1 GRTAHRPPLMALRSL
16 CVRSRPALRAWA
28 PQLPRQAPRMSSKAE
43 AVQLSAAR
51 KFQGPETAHVLQ
63 FLSPWC
69 QGEAL
74 SRALKRHPELLA
86 AEERRMKASAAVLQ
100 QLLAEETF
108 SRTMR
113 ECPEALL
120 AEAADLLE
128 LGRVFADYEVSL
140 DKVVQRSPRLLLCK
154 AQQVRNILGFLQDE
168 PSGPGMSREQVGE
181 VAERFPMLLLGCRNV
196 EQQLAPLVSFLRSLG
211 VDPKCAACRGFYAW
225 PEAHKVLEPTAR
237 YLLDECGYGPKELAE
252 NVDVLGYSLEARI
265 YPRGRFLQHLKTR
278 LPLRVHAAADD
289 FQFCQLLGV
298 RREQFLEFA
307 LDLRREMR
315 TNAALQSRGA
325 RGGQEPKP
333 RVAAV
338 ARFERR
344 PGQKP
349 SEPLESSSFALSFG
363 LPLRSGAES

>member
-1 GRTAHRPPLMALRSL
+1 MRRCRACVFFCGMA
-16 CVRSRPALRAWA
+16 
-28 PQLPRQAPRMSSKAE
+28 
-43 AVQLSAAR
+43 
-51 KFQGPETAHVLQ
+51 FQ
-63 FLSPWC
+63 
-69 QGEAL
+69 
-74 SRALKRHPELLA
+74 
-86 AEERRMKASAAVLQ
+86 
-100 QLLAEETF
+100 
-108 SRTMR
+108 
-113 ECPEALL
+113 
-120 AEAADLLE
+120 
-128 LGRVFADYEVSL
+128 
-140 DKVVQRSPRLLLCK
+140 
-154 AQQVRNILGFLQDE
+154 
-168 PSGPGMSREQVGE
+168 

-225 PEAHKVLEPTAR
+225 PEAHKVLEPTVASAR

-363 LPLRSGAES
+363 LPLRMYSPHRKGCVAASCALEKKTVYMRSIRDESIKSKEFCAKDVWVIEPANHEFLKDTGIEYSVTPVLLRHLGSGYYLAISESDLADKSVSYNKDDLPGGKAPRKDPASWLAYLNALVDVVLGIRLWHHTDCFFPTMWRN

>member
-1 GRTAHRPPLMALRSL
+1 MA
-16 CVRSRPALRAWA
+16 
-28 PQLPRQAPRMSSKAE
+28 
-43 AVQLSAAR
+43 
-51 KFQGPETAHVLQ
+51 
-63 FLSPWC
+63 
-69 QGEAL
+69 GEAL

-315 TNAALQSRGA
+315 LYSRA
-325 RGGQEPKP
+325 VP
-333 RVAAV
+333 VAV
-338 ARFERR
+338 
-344 PGQKP
+344 K
-349 SEPLESSSFALSFG
+349 SSSFALSFG
-363 LPLRSGAES
+363 LPLRMYSPHRKGCVAASCALEKKTVYMRSIRDESIKSKEFCAKDVWVIEPANHEFLKDTGIEYSVTLSCRA